1 MSFTAVHAAVGV
13 TTPQSDPSAIAWASQ
28 AMAALTAGVQV
39 HAVNLQ
45 ANVIRSIA
53 GNQQTGTMT
62 LQSSGVSNG
71 QVSITIGSTTPSV
84 SRSLGANG
92 PTGQWVD
99 ASGTTYQMA
108 QHNCWTDAAG
118 FFPALSMLS
127 GYSDPSLVF
136 SDLGQETR
144 RGRTVEHFASDL
156 MRY

>member
-1 MSFTAVHAAVGV
+1 MSFTAVHAAAGV

-84 SRSLGANG
+84 SRSLGAKD
-92 PTGQWVD
+92 PTGQ
-99 ASGTTYQMA
+99 
-108 QHNCWTDAAG
+108 
-118 FFPALSMLS
+118 
-127 GYSDPSLVF
+127 
-136 SDLGQETR
+136 
-144 RGRTVEHFASDL
+144 
-156 MRY
+156 